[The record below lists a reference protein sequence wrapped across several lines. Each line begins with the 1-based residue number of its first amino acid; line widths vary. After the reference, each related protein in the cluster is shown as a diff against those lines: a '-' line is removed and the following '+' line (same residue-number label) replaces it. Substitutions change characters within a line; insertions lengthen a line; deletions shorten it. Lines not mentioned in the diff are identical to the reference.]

1 MLKFV
6 RPREEDLAELHE
18 LCYEKIWGVEGFSL
32 LEEGSLYENNFWC
45 GKNDRE
51 EIKALIF
58 DNGNISYKVF
68 GEDIPEMLLTEKN
81 CTMIYEKAFFGMN
94 ENVRELSNGE
104 IEEFYKLYSGSSS
117 LSFDDGARY
126 VSSLRRKMRGLSC
139 FFGIFSENKL
149 ISVAAVT
156 GMNEKYA
163 LIGNVFTAE
172 QYRNRGLARDCI
184 NKCIEFSL
192 SRGKIPCL
200 FCKEEMKDFYK
211 KLGFCEYYE

>member
-6 RPREEDLAELHE
+6 RPREEDMAELHE

-81 CTMIYEKAFFGMN
+81 CTMIYKKAFFGLN
-94 ENVRELSNGE
+94 ENARELSNGE

-117 LSFDDGARY
+117 LSFDDSARY